1 MSAPVFS
8 KISGSYAKL
17 WAGMVVAPAHQA
29 ACDRAARAILA
40 YKKQYVAA
48 EQATTVPWF
57 VIGMIDMMEAGGG
70 CRRHLHNGD
79 SLLHRTVNVPR
90 GRLPAP
96 AQPPFTWLQSAKDA
110 LAIDGL
116 DKVKAWSVELLCY
129 ELEKY
134 NGFGYR
140 AHGINSPYLWSY
152 SNEYHAGK
160 FVSDGVYSPTAVS
173 GQCGAMPIFKSLCT
187 LDKTVSFDGK
197 PASPAAPTP
206 HTATEPHELNLGDL
220 VHGVEELVSSFVK
233 WAKAK

>member
-8 KISGSYAKL
+8 KISDSYAKL
-17 WAGMVVAPAHQA
+17 WAGMLVAPAHQA

-40 YKKQYVAA
+40 YKNQYVAVSK
-48 EQATTVPWF
+48 ETSVPWF

-96 AQPPFTWLQSAKDA
+96 AQPPFTWPQSAKDA

-173 GQCGAMPIFKSLCT
+173 GQCGAMPIFKSLCA
-187 LDKTVSFDGK
+187 LDKTISFDGK
-197 PASPAAPTP
+197 PASPAAP
-206 HTATEPHELNLGDL
+206 HTATEPHEMTLGDL
-220 VHGVEELVSSFVK
+220 VHDVEALVSSFVK
-233 WAKAK
+233 WAKAT